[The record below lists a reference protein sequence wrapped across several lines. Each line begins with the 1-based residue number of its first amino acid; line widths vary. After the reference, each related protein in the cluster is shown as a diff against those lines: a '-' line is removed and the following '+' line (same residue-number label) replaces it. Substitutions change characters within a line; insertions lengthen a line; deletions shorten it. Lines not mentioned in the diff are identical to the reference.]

1 MRVRF
6 IPALLTCLM
15 IPFNSCPA
23 EEWPTK
29 SVRLVVPFDAG
40 GSADLISRRLTDE
53 LGRILAQQFYVEN
66 RPGGGGS
73 IAAKTVA
80 RSAPDGYT
88 FIQSGMSSFIISP
101 VMNDNFGSDPV
112 NDFTHIAYIGGA
124 PSVIVVH
131 PSLNVNSFE
140 ALITVARHQE
150 GGLPYASAGLGTVG
164 NIVTEYIAHKET
176 ASFSH
181 VPYKAGG
188 AAILDLLAGRVKM
201 GAMNWTTVRE
211 YVLSGELIPL
221 AVSSRKR
228 IEAIPNIPSL
238 FELGYEELATTTW
251 QALSAPRGLDAAVIT
266 RLQHAT
272 YQALKASEIHTQMQ
286 REGIETEEMD
296 SRQVTSFVASEA
308 KKWRGI
314 IKSTVMSK

>member
-1 MRVRF
+1 MRCSFTSIILCF
-6 IPALLTCLM
+6 ITTIA
-15 IPFNSCPA
+15 SA
-23 EEWPTK
+23 EEWPARP
-29 SVRLVVPFDAG
+29 VRLVVPFDAG

-53 LGRILAQQFYVEN
+53 LGRRLGQQFYVEN

-80 RSAPDGYT
+80 RSTSDGYT

-101 VMNDNFGSDPV
+101 AMSDNFGSDPV

-131 PSLNVNSFE
+131 PSLNVNSLE
-140 ALITVARHQE
+140 ALIAAARRQE
-150 GGLPYASAGLGTVG
+150 GGILYASAGLGTVG
-164 NIVTEYIAHKET
+164 NIVIEYIAHKET

-211 YVLSGELIPL
+211 YVLSGELKPL

-238 FELGYEELATTTW
+238 FELGYKELATTTW
-251 QALSAPRGLDAAVIT
+251 QALSAPRDLDSAIVA
-266 RLQHAT
+266 RLQRTT
-272 YQALKASEIHTQMQ
+272 YQALKMSEINAQME

-296 SRQVTSFVASEA
+296 SQRITSFVADEA
-308 KKWRGI
+308 AKWRGI
-314 IKSTVMSK
+314 IKSTLMSK